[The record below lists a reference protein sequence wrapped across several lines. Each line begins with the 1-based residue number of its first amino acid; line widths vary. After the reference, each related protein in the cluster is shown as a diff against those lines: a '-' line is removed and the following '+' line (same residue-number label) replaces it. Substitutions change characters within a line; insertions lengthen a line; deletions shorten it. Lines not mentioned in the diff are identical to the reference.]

1 MPTTTLFLFQ
11 MAKLEGSISTY
22 FGEIAGAPKSIKLT
36 YEARSIANLS
46 QEPGG
51 HKSRDMNKMERS
63 FEGIDS
69 ETDTHP
75 SGSDHY
81 LASGIIAGQCG

>member
-1 MPTTTLFLFQ
+1 MPTITLFLFQ

-22 FGEIAGAPKSIKLT
+22 FGEIAGAPKSRKLT

-51 HKSRDMNKMERS
+51 HKSRDVNKMERS
-63 FEGIDS
+63 SEGN
-69 ETDTHP
+69 ETDAHP

-81 LASGIIAGQCG
+81 LASGIVAGQCG